1 MDYIRTNKLK
11 AALGSTGKDPSQIR
25 YGSGKI
31 YRMYYSNQIVWDVLR
46 TTFSASD
53 FGIGANGGNVANN
66 SNVTSYGIN
75 ALGSRESLGWT
86 CDPTTISAN
95 SSTSSKTHIIKYTQ
109 NGTGDT
115 TTAICTQAGQ
125 SIVITGYRYS
135 ASVSNESIGTAEASG
150 STLTLNVSGTIYV
163 YAQYSDGSE
172 SLYNSY
178 GFGSTAAT
186 ITSGTPESGRAYL
199 SNGKVV
205 VYSAGKT
212 TYTGT
217 RSVYYIYGYSFSV
230 DGRSYTGST
239 YITVQQKQNSASDS
253 YGIPTVS
260 VTYGDVGANGSAASM
275 AVTYSQTKTTTYTSE
290 APPDTQT
297 LSGTVSNTSTS
308 GSVYIY
314 SISSSNSSNGG
325 AVVTSGSSRGNV
337 SASSL
342 GYTAKDRSRVLT
354 VTVTVRANGQ
364 NGSKTV
370 DVYQAKNTVSSVFN
384 TPVIGTVTVNGKAG
398 ANGVSGATVSVAYT
412 QTKTTTSTASG
423 SKTEQV
429 ANTTTTSATI
439 SGNTISNNGRV
450 SNGAIIADKLP
461 ATASDEKHV
470 FTITSVSITV
480 NSVSNSKSVS
490 LKVYQ
495 EANKVTSTTTK
506 SHTVSI
512 SPTSQTNV
520 SSAGATL
527 SFTVKDTKV
536 LTDTYTSTATADRS
550 VNGTATVT
558 INNGG
563 YFGSAGTTSTSVTG
577 TGTVSPT
584 IPENISSARTFTI
597 SVTDKDDSSKKAS
610 ATVSQN
616 AVQYS
621 FYASSLTDIKAG
633 ASEIQ
638 LTLEVVST
646 RNGKKYAISTS
657 NITTSNSTFIT
668 IDSVSESNSTT
679 TGTYSIFVTV
689 KQNTSTSSR
698 TATITATQ
706 PNSGNKATWTITQ
719 SGQTTSTK
727 KAQFT
732 GTAQYGISGTS
743 VDYTV
748 VKITNAKLSAT
759 GSNYSG
765 GQLTNLYFV
774 LSNKNDGSGT
784 AINTKTFGNVYVA
797 NSSTTS
803 IDFTS
808 MSNPGGSDPV
818 YILMYYDGQLQ
829 QSINVRIPIIPIG

>member
-53 FGIGANGGNVANN
+53 FSIGANGGNVANN

-178 GFGSTAAT
+178 GFSSTAAT

-212 TYTGT
+212 IYTGT

-253 YGIPTVS
+253 YGTPTVS

-275 AVTYSQTKTTTYTSE
+275 TVTYSQTKTTTYTSE

-297 LSGTVSNTSTS
+297 LSGTVSNASTS

-337 SASSL
+337 SANSL
-342 GYTAKDRSRVLT
+342 EYTAKDRSRVLT

-384 TPVIGTVTVNGKAG
+384 APVIGTVTASGIIPATG
-398 ANGVSGATVSVAYT
+398 ATGVSISVSYT
-412 QTKTTTSTASG
+412 QTKTTTSTAIPTG
-423 SKTEQV
+423 KTEQV
-429 ANTTTTSATI
+429 VNTTVTSTDFQG
-439 SGNTISNNGRV
+439 STVSNNGRIQ
-450 SNGAIIADKLP
+450 NGKVIADKLP
-461 ATASDEKHV
+461 AKYVAEAVV
-470 FTITSVSITV
+470 FTVTNVTVTSNGKSASKNPNLSIKQAENKLTGTAY
-480 NSVSNSKSVS
+480 SNYAVS
-490 LKVYQ
+490 LS
-495 EANKVTSTTTK
+495 ANNYEPDATVHFVTIYVSATK
-506 SHTVSI
+506 
-512 SPTSQTNV
+512 
-520 SSAGATL
+520 
-527 SFTVKDTKV
+527 TK
-536 LTDTYTSTATADRS
+536 TDTYTSGAQAVTNS
-550 VNGTATVT
+550 V
-558 INNGG
+558 
-563 YFGSAGTTSTSVTG
+563 
-577 TGTVSPT
+577 
-584 IPENISSARTFTI
+584 
-597 SVTDKDDSSKKAS
+597 AS
-610 ATVSQN
+610 
-616 AVQYS
+616 
-621 FYASSLTDIKAG
+621 
-633 ASEIQ
+633 
-638 LTLEVVST
+638 
-646 RNGKKYAISTS
+646 
-657 NITTSNSTFIT
+657 
-668 IDSVSESNSTT
+668 
-679 TGTYSIFVTV
+679 
-689 KQNTSTSSR
+689 
-698 TATITATQ
+698 
-706 PNSGNKATWTITQ
+706 
-719 SGQTTSTK
+719 
-727 KAQFT
+727 
-732 GTAQYGISGTS
+732 
-743 VDYTV
+743 
-748 VKITNAKLSAT
+748 NAKLSAVGGT
-759 GSNYSG
+759 LGASTVSNGGNTRFTFNENTTTSSRKLTVTATHADNSTTTHTITITQKAANYSFEVSPTSITFGYG
-765 GQLTNLYFV
+765 GGESIVNITSTVNNTAVVPTITKNISWASVTGPTLNDMTLTGYTLTITAPANT
-774 LSNKNDGSGT
+774 STSARSGT
-784 AINTKTFGNVYVA
+784 IVVKHPNITDTKTITVSQGGKPETPADKATVEMTAWFESTYVVGFTATVYTSTDYVDSNLLLKIQDTPYSDYSDLYGSIEYPSPLFNGNTFSGTISIEGYPPSPAYLAAYVG
-797 NSSTTS
+797 
-803 IDFTS
+803 DEFK
-808 MSNPGGSDPV
+808 G
-818 YILMYYDGQLQ
+818 
-829 QSINVRIPIIPIG
+829 SININ